1 MNKEQKC
8 RLLEERLKRLE
19 GSQKDNQ
26 GICRR
31 IRRDIR
37 NIRDEKK

>member
-1 MNKEQKC
+1 MTMTKEQKC

-19 GSQKDNQ
+19 SSQKDNQ
-26 GICRR
+26 GVCRR

-37 NIRDEKK
+37 NMKK